1 MRREAGVTFRKIAFA
16 TVAAASLVSAQSPAG
31 AENIITEI
39 RGGIYDHDASMF
51 GTRYETAAP
60 DINLEMRFATPGFLS
75 WAFSPN
81 PVLGADINTGDGT
94 SLAYLGLGWDIYF
107 TDHIF
112 LDFTLGGAIHDGKTG
127 TRSADS
133 ADYGCRLNFHESVS
147 IGYNFD
153 GSNSIMLSVDHMSN
167 ARLCEKNDGLTN
179 FGIRYAYKF

>member
-1 MRREAGVTFRKIAFA
+1 MTFKKIAL
-16 TVAAASLVSAQSPAG
+16 AAMTSASLACAQSPAS
-31 AENIITEI
+31 AENLITEI
-39 RGGIYDHDASMF
+39 RGGIYDHDASLF
-51 GTRYETAAP
+51 GTRYETADP
-60 DINLEMRFATPGFLS
+60 DVNLEVRFATPDFLS

-112 LDFTLGGAIHDGKTG
+112 LDFTLGGAVHDGETD
-127 TRSADS
+127 TRTAES
-133 ADYGCRLNFHESVS
+133 ADYGCRFNFHESVS
-147 IGYNFD
+147 VGYNFD

-179 FGIRYAYKF
+179 FGIRYAYRF